1 MGDVDDRLQLVT
13 EENRD
18 RLQDLLAL
26 GDPAV
31 AKALEVYRSHVRWAR
46 ELQKTGSV
54 RADEIPQFVSSESG
68 KLVLGQSGD
77 TLIALAATL
86 MADKAMRVRESEE
99 HSPLKDVDH
108 LTERLLDR
116 LAVRK
121 LPYQPIDAAVLV
133 DLATTYPWLEQLRV
147 ALSAA
152 RSVLDAGP
160 SSEVIEALRRLDA
173 LLSEIPKTLLISK
186 VMGYQP
192 QVKAL
197 LADRSGELPLGTDD
211 AFGAAASRLV
221 AERYADQ
228 PAAELLAFLA
238 APRGTRAARSWWS
251 EAERRA
257 SRNTIFSRLVIDL
270 LDLVSTIDL
279 TGGTREEHGFYY
291 SDVVL
296 LGEINTIVVRGAA
309 WSARFV
315 NHPDILD
322 VLARAVLRCS
332 SLVVGPWGVEPMASK
347 VAYAAVDSVVAI
359 GSNPARAEL
368 HRLLDEVQA
377 VPVLRKIGGA
387 LEIPEAEIKAL
398 IKERGRHRLV
408 HKRKPGD

>member
-1 MGDVDDRLQLVT
+1 
-13 EENRD
+13 
-18 RLQDLLAL
+18 
-26 GDPAV
+26 
-31 AKALEVYRSHVRWAR
+31 
-46 ELQKTGSV
+46 
-54 RADEIPQFVSSESG
+54 
-68 KLVLGQSGD
+68 
-77 TLIALAATL
+77 
-86 MADKAMRVRESEE
+86 
-99 HSPLKDVDH
+99 
-108 LTERLLDR
+108 
-116 LAVRK
+116 
-121 LPYQPIDAAVLV
+121 
-133 DLATTYPWLEQLRV
+133 
-147 ALSAA
+147 
-152 RSVLDAGP
+152 
-160 SSEVIEALRRLDA
+160 
-173 LLSEIPKTLLISK
+173 
-186 VMGYQP
+186 
-192 QVKAL
+192 
-197 LADRSGELPLGTDD
+197 
-211 AFGAAASRLV
+211 
-221 AERYADQ
+221 
-228 PAAELLAFLA
+228 
-238 APRGTRAARSWWS
+238 
-251 EAERRA
+251 
-257 SRNTIFSRLVIDL
+257 VIDL